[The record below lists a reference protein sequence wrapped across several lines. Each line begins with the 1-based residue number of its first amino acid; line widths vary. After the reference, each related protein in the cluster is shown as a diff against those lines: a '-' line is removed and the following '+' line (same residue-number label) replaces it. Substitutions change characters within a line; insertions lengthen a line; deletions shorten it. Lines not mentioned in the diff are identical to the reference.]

1 MEYWSVEKKGHQSFN
16 HYSNTPILQYFN
28 APKFIEIE
36 SSYHR
41 LPSFG
46 YRTEKFSVFY

>member
-1 MEYWSVEKKGHQSFN
+1 MDYWSVEKKDIN
-16 HYSNTPILQYFN
+16 PLDITPSLHCSN

-36 SSYHR
+36 SSHYE

-46 YRTEKFSVFY
+46 